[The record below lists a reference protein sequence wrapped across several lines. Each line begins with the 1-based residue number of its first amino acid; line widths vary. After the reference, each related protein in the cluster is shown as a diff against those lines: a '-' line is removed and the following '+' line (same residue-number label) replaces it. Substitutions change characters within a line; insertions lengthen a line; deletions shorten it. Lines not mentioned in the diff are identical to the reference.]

1 MKSLIGL
8 ILFIALNQLTFAQED
23 TTKVVQDE
31 TMCRIVKT
39 DNTELI
45 GTILSR
51 DARELL
57 VLTKDGRK
65 IYIPQYVV
73 KEIIKIES
81 EDFNANGVFIG
92 EDAFATRYFITTNG
106 LPIKKGEHY
115 VQWNLFGPDFQFGIA
130 ENLGV
135 GIMTTWISSPV
146 IGTIKYSVELGPN
159 AQLALG
165 GLAGTGSW
173 GAPEWG
179 GALPFAALSF
189 GNRKANIAL
198 SAGYG
203 AIWTGN
209 SDGAQ
214 GRALASIAG
223 MIKIAPKLSL
233 VFDSFIL
240 LPGQSTF
247 RTNTY
252 TNEEFNPMTQE
263 FEPVQYTETFE
274 VKKRAFALLIPG
286 IRWHQSEG
294 KALQFGFTG
303 VYMDD
308 DIVPIPIPMVQWYRS
323 I

>member
-1 MKSLIGL
+1 MKSLISL
-8 ILFIALNQLTFAQED
+8 VLFIAATQLAFAQED
-23 TTKVVQDE
+23 TTKVVQDK
-31 TMCRIVKT
+31 TMSRIVKT
-39 DNTELI
+39 DKSELI
-45 GTILSR
+45 GTILSQ

-57 VLTKDGRK
+57 VLTKDGRQ
-65 IYIPQYVV
+65 IYIPQHMV

-81 EDFNANGVFIG
+81 EDFNTNGVFIG

-115 VQWNLFGPDFQFGIA
+115 VQWNLFGPDFQFGVA

-135 GIMTTWISSPV
+135 GIMTTWLGSPV
-146 IGTIKYSVELGPN
+146 IGTIKYSIELGPN

-173 GAPEWG
+173 ASPEWG

-189 GNRKANIAL
+189 GNRKANIAF
-198 SAGYG
+198 SGGYG

-209 SDGAQ
+209 STGAQ
-214 GRALASIAG
+214 GRALASVAG
-223 MIKIAPKLSL
+223 MVKVGPRLSL

-240 LPGQSTF
+240 LPGKSTYQ
-247 RTNTY
+247 TY
-252 TNEEFNPMTQE
+252 TYTDQQFNSTTNQWE
-263 FEPVQYTETFE
+263 DVE
-274 VKKRAFALLIPG
+274 VSHTYEQKKRALALIIPG
-286 IRWHQSEG
+286 IRWHQAEG

-303 VYMDD
+303 VYMNDN
-308 DIVPIPIPMVQWYRS
+308 ILPIPIPMVQWFRS